1 MRDPKRD
8 EEFKGLMEGVID
20 SLNKSIE
27 EDDLWWEKNK
37 DKVRENTLKEL
48 KEERQQK
55 IYKIVSSVIVI
66 VFLSLVLFFYMS
78 GEVRSQTI
86 NFNNSPYN
94 MDNSINNME
103 NSPRNMRNSPYNM
116 ENSPNNLDSKNG
128 IFDNQGNRTGYQV
141 ISPSGVTNYYDNKG
155 NRTGYTPS
163 QR

>member
-1 MRDPKRD
+1 MRDKQRD

-37 DKVRENTLKEL
+37 DKVRENTLREL
-48 KEERQQK
+48 KKERQQK
-55 IYKIVSSVIVI
+55 IYKIFSLVIVI
-66 VFLSLVLFFYMS
+66 VILSLVLFFYMS
-78 GEVRSQTI
+78 GEVRSQTT

-103 NSPRNMRNSPYNM
+103 NSPSNMRNSPYNM
-116 ENSPNNLDSKNG
+116 DNSPNNLDSKNG

-141 ISPSGVTNYYDNKG
+141 MSPSGVTNYYDNKG